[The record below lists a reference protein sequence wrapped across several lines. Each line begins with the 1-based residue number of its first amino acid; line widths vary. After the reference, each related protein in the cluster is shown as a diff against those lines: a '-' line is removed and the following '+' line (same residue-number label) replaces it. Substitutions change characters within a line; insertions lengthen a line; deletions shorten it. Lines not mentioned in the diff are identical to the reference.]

1 MKEALRGLRMIYAS
15 KPPKLVP
22 LREMV
27 DAIRVMRGTEKAIGE
42 GRCLRYWGAEQPRPG
57 RHTCSPN
64 GSLPVAPHLPGAR
77 IVKVGPGWALRW
89 QAVA

>member
-42 GRCLRYWGAEQPRPG
+42 GRCLCY
-57 RHTCSPN
+57 
-64 GSLPVAPHLPGAR
+64 
-77 IVKVGPGWALRW
+77 
-89 QAVA
+89 